1 MFRRSLLLL
10 ALAALAAGSAQPALA
25 TGPTCSAHTPSL
37 RYKPEYTAT
46 CSANILAVTVVKTSN
61 GKTVGIGA
69 PAGNS
74 AGHGKALNGYCNHG
88 HGVVLAGQTHW
99 TAAGAGWNVQSS
111 VGFQGGPWEKHWSL
125 YYYEDMPADRVI
137 GGVLASGSV
146 KPHFLT

>member
-69 PAGNS
+69 PAGL
-74 AGHGKALNGYCNHG
+74 GTTD
-88 HGVVLAGQTHW
+88 V
-99 TAAGAGWNVQSS
+99 TADVSGA
-111 VGFQGGPWEKHWSL
+111 
-125 YYYEDMPADRVI
+125 
-137 GGVLASGSV
+137 LASAAQYKLKLSV
-146 KPHFLT
+146 D